1 MAKKKRLTGEKKT
14 QKNSPYLLCIF
25 MQKKSVNIL
34 HLDGRRLHVECDP
47 GKTRINQLMQVN
59 QLCVAYFKEFEIL
72 QFSLLHRWWW
82 TILES
87 QPVMQFFL
95 AYLLSKAVISYF
107 LDLTTRSAVW
117 RLTTINN
124 YPIPA
129 LMFISDSDFMFTLF
143 SLCSKSPMNSI
154 YF

>member
-1 MAKKKRLTGEKKT
+1 
-14 QKNSPYLLCIF
+14 

-59 QLCVAYFKEFEIL
+59 QLCVAVLQGIWNSTIL
-72 QFSLLHRWWW
+72 QFSWLHRWWW

-87 QPVMQFFL
+87 QPLMQFFL

-107 LDLTTRSAVW
+107 LELTTRSAVW

-143 SLCSKSPMNSI
+143 SLCRKSPMNSI
-154 YF
+154 FF